1 MTDSRRITATLE
13 GYTLW
18 AFESYREVTGKSP
31 AKALDAFIDRLLE
44 RDHEFAR
51 TYGLTLDDYHRATRG
66 DVIRLSG
73 KARHSR

>member
-18 AFESYREVTGKSP
+18 AFERYREVTGKSP

-44 RDHEFAR
+44 RDPEFAR
-51 TYGLTLDDYHRATRG
+51 TYGLTLDDYHRATPG
-66 DVIRLSG
+66 DVVRMAET
-73 KARHSR
+73 ARRSR